1 MLKIK
6 ALTPAVAAV
15 VLSVSTG
22 ACFAQYKG
30 PPIIV
35 QTPTLPPPQQPTV
48 TLTPTLSPPSL
59 TPTLPPLVAA
69 PVPAKPATAAPATP
83 TRP

>member
-6 ALTPAVAAV
+6 ALTPAIAAV

-35 QTPTLPPPQQPTV
+35 QTPTLPPQQQPTQQA
-48 TLTPTLSPPSL
+48 LL
-59 TPTLPPLVAA
+59 
-69 PVPAKPATAAPATP
+69 
-83 TRP
+83 RQR

>member
-6 ALTPAVAAV
+6 ALTPAIAAV

-35 QTPTLPPPQQPTV
+35 QTPTLPQPTI

-59 TPTLPPLVAA
+59 TPTLPPPVAA

>member
-1 MLKIK
+1 MLKFK
-6 ALTPAVAAV
+6 ALTPAIAAV
-15 VLSVSTG
+15 VLAVATG

-35 QTPTLPPPQQPTV
+35 QTPTLPPTTLTQPTLAP
-48 TLTPTLSPPSL
+48 TLTPTLQPP
-59 TPTLPPLVAA
+59 VAA
-69 PVPAKPATAAPATP
+69 PIPAKPATPAPVTP